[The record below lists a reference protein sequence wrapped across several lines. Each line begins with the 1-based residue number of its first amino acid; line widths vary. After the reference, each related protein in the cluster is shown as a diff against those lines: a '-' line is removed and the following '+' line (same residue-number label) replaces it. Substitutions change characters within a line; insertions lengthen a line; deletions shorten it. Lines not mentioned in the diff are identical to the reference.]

1 MSDFAV
7 EKIIFNP
14 SSLFVQIRCSSG
26 IFFKINGFRDNFCG
40 SENLSLTTKLLMKHE
55 PQKIKKVHTKFWRK
69 FSQKSSRKISARQD

>member
-55 PQKIKKVHTKFWRK
+55 PQKIKKSPHKVLEKI
-69 FSQKSSRKISARQD
+69 FSKIIS